1 MKMRFALAGS
11 CRREDIPACG
21 RGRGTGLLGTFATA
35 EGRQLPR
42 VEFTCPKGKSSG
54 APSPSILR
62 QTLSLSGEGEMTN
75 KGIGQRHL
83 SSHRRSGP
91 NLIKG
96 CLALPKGVKY
106 KVFLTA
112 RRLKHSALISDL
124 QGPKQR
130 IDFANLSLTEVNIIT
145 ELEYY
150 NRTGKGI
157 P

>member
-1 MKMRFALAGS
+1 MNYLNTSSSFPSSQALTL
-11 CRREDIPACG
+11 
-21 RGRGTGLLGTFATA
+21 TGAD
-35 EGRQLPR
+35 
-42 VEFTCPKGKSSG
+42 
-54 APSPSILR
+54 
-62 QTLSLSGEGEMTN
+62 
-75 KGIGQRHL
+75 
-83 SSHRRSGP
+83 
-91 NLIKG
+91 
-96 CLALPKGVKY
+96 

-130 IDFANLSLTEVNIIT
+130 IYFANLSLTEVNIIK